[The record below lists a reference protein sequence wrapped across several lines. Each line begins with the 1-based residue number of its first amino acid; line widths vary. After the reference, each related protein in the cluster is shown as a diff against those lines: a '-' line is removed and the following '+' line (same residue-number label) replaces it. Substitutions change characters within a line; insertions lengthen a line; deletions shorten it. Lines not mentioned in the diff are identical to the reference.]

1 MKMYNGEGYRF
12 YHQSCMQMREC
23 QTSSIPLTVTSPPYW
38 NAIDYGTHV
47 SNETAWYRDRQYNT
61 FGGSYEEWLG
71 SIQEAFKEVYRVT
84 AWGGFCAV
92 VIGTIL
98 HEGRHYPAPFDLT
111 SQLIEVGFR
120 FHQDII
126 WNKVT
131 GGVRRAGVFIQHP
144 KPGYYYPNI
153 MTEYVMVFLKGK
165 KPRYGKGGTVE
176 LDEVFTRDIANN
188 IWHIAPVPPRT
199 INHPCPYPDEL
210 VRRLVLLY
218 SQEKDEVLD
227 PFLGSG
233 QTARCA
239 LRYNRRAVGYEI
251 EKQYLEL
258 ACQRLHEPERRKY
271 QLLPKMER
279 KEINYD

>member
-1 MKMYNGEGYRF
+1 MTMYEGDNHRF
-12 YHQSCMQMREC
+12 YNHSCFDMNELRDG
-23 QTSSIPLTVTSPPYW
+23 SIGLTITSPPYW

-47 SNETAWYRDRQYNT
+47 QNDTEWYRDRQYNG
-61 FGGSYEEWLG
+61 FGDSYEGWLAN
-71 SIQEAFKEVYRVT
+71 IKRAFSEVFRAT
-84 AWGGFCAV
+84 MRGGFCAV
-92 VIGTIL
+92 VVGTIL
-98 HEGRHYPAPFDLT
+98 HEGRHYPAPFDVAA
-111 SQLIEVGFR
+111 QLMEVGFR

-153 MTEYVMVFLKGK
+153 MTEYVLVFLKGK
-165 KPRYGKGGTVE
+165 NPRHGQGSSVP
-176 LDEVFTRDIANN
+176 LDDVFRRDIANN

-199 INHPCPYPDEL
+199 IDHPCPYPDEL

-239 LRYNRRAVGYEI
+239 LRQNRRAVGYEI
-251 EKQYLEL
+251 EKKYLDL
-258 ACQRLHEPERRKY
+258 TCRRLHEPERRKY
-271 QLLPKMER
+271 QLLPKME
-279 KEINYD
+279 KQEINDV